1 MWADTFL
8 AIERTH
14 LLRLVIWGVACT
26 VLGTTLVALLTIRR
40 QRSPLVFHF
49 ALQTAL
55 WGVVNLAFAGLSAL
69 ALGAARGAAL
79 PDYAAA
85 TRFDR
90 FVWWSLGIDMGGAA
104 VGITLAFAGWLL
116 GRRLGAVGAG
126 LGVIVQGVAL
136 VAIDLVVIGQ
146 IGSNV

>member
-1 MWADTFL
+1 MWGDTFL

-14 LLRLVIWGVACT
+14 LLRLVIWGVACA
-26 VLGTTLVALLTIRR
+26 VVGTTLLALLVLRR

-55 WGVVNLAFAGLSAL
+55 WGAVNLAFAGLSAL
-69 ALGAARGAAL
+69 ALGAVHGASL

-104 VGITLAFAGWLL
+104 AGVTLALAGWFL
-116 GRRLGAVGAG
+116 GRRLGAIGAG
-126 LGVIVQGVAL
+126 LGVLVQGVAL

-146 IGSNV
+146 IATKV